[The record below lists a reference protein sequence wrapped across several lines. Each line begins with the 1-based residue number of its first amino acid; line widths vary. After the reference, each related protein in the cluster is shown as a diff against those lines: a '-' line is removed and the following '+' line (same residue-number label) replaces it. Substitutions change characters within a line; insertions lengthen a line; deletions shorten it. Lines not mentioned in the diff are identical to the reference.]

1 VTAGAEGTTLE
12 PPADEPASRR
22 SRWWWLALVPV
33 VAFALL
39 LASGLGRD
47 PNELPS
53 ELVGRTAPA
62 FLLPALS
69 GDTNVDLAELKGNV
83 VVVNFWASWCAE
95 CRDEHPALLNAWDRY
110 RDRGVVF
117 VGVDFEDSA
126 EDAAAYAREM
136 GGDWPLATDPGSRAA
151 IDFGVFGVPETFVLD
166 ADGTIVAKQVG
177 PVDYEWLTSAIERA
191 LGGSAA

>member
-1 VTAGAEGTTLE
+1 
-12 PPADEPASRR
+12 
-22 SRWWWLALVPV
+22 VPV
-33 VAFALL
+33 VAFAWL

-53 ELVGRTAPA
+53 ELVGQTAPA
-62 FLLPALS
+62 FSLPALS
-69 GDTNVDLAELKGNV
+69 GDGNVELASLAGNV

-126 EDAAAYAREM
+126 EDAAAYAEEM

-166 ADGTIVAKQVG
+166 AEGEVVAKRVG
-177 PVDYEWLTSAIERA
+177 PVDYEWLTSTIERA
-191 LGGSAA
+191 LDGGAA

>member
-1 VTAGAEGTTLE
+1 M
-12 PPADEPASRR
+12 
-22 SRWWWLALVPV
+22 PV
-33 VAFALL
+33 VAFAWL

-47 PNELPS
+47 PSELPS
-53 ELVGRTAPA
+53 ELVGQTAPA
-62 FLLPALS
+62 FSLPALS
-69 GDTNVDLAELKGNV
+69 GDGNVELASLRGNV

-126 EDAAAYAREM
+126 EDAAAYAEEM

-166 ADGTIVAKQVG
+166 AEGQVVAKRVG
-177 PVDYEWLTSAIERA
+177 PVDYEWLTSTIEDA
-191 LGGSAA
+191 LDRSAA

>member
-47 PNELPS
+47 PSELPS
-53 ELVGRTAPA
+53 ELVGRSAPA
-62 FLLPALS
+62 FSLPALS
-69 GDTNVDLAELKGNV
+69 GDTNVDLATLRGNV

-177 PVDYEWLTSAIERA
+177 PVDYEWLISAIERA

>member
-1 VTAGAEGTTLE
+1 VTAGAGETTLE
-12 PPADEPASRR
+12 PPLDEPRARR

-33 VAFALL
+33 VAFAIL

-47 PNELPS
+47 PNALPS
-53 ELVGRTAPA
+53 ELVGRSAPA
-62 FLLPALS
+62 FSLPALS
-69 GDTNVDLAELKGNV
+69 GDANVDLAKLRGNV

-126 EDAAAYAREM
+126 GDAAAYAREM

-151 IDFGVFGVPETFVLD
+151 IDFGVFGVPETFVLGP
-166 ADGTIVAKQVG
+166 DGTIVAKQVG
-177 PVDYEWLTSAIERA
+177 PVDYEWLTSTIERA
-191 LGGSAA
+191 LDGSRE